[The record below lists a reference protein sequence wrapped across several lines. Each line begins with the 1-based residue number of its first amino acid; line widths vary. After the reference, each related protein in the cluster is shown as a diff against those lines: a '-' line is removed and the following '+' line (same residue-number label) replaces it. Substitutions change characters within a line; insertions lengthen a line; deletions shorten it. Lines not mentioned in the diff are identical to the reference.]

1 MDSKILKRALLTVT
15 LFALSLFAVVL
26 LLNGYGRKRN
36 NKLNEY
42 ITSETDIIKDDKTG
56 NNLKKIGDSSWS
68 GETESDGRLV
78 GSDLSAWMNDETFFD
93 EIPIGNG
100 KYDNTKGT
108 AIVISASSV
117 EKDIRIKISDES
129 GSIVKG
135 KKFEVSVGKT
145 LVVTDE
151 DMDGII
157 HITDLAAG
165 AYEVLVKEMAGYIV
179 PTTPLI
185 CNVRAKLE
193 YKAIDDISYL
203 IKTEAEID
211 AEKEDTAKHDAGEQ
225 TSGNSAIKTVEGA
238 RFGIDVSKYN
248 GFIDWK
254 EVKRA
259 GVEFAIVRC
268 GYRGSTTGAIVKD
281 PYFETNMEGAIA
293 AGIPVGV
300 YFFTQAV
307 NNVEAV
313 EEASAVMELVKPYKL
328 TYPIFIDT
336 EGSGGRADGLA
347 VNDRSYIIQTFCE
360 TIRSSGNISG
370 VYASRN
376 WLNKRLDI
384 TKFSADNVIWLA
396 EYGDKPTYGG
406 AYQLWQYSSAGNIAG
421 IEGRVDMNISYLE
434 VSE

>member
-1 MDSKILKRALLTVT
+1 MDSKILKRALLAVT
-15 LFALSLFAVVL
+15 LFALSLFALIL
-26 LLNGYGRKRN
+26 LINDYGNRNRRKSSN
-36 NKLNEY
+36 TQEAN
-42 ITSETDIIKDDKTG
+42 
-56 NNLKKIGDSSWS
+56 IGEAGGVRSTNVQ
-68 GETESDGRLV
+68 GETEADGMLV

-93 EIPIGNG
+93 EIPIGKG
-100 KYDNTKGT
+100 KYDNTRGIT
-108 AIVISASSV
+108 VVISASSV
-117 EKDIRIKISDES
+117 EKDIRVKIFDEYGTIIK
-129 GSIVKG
+129 GR
-135 KKFEVSVGKT
+135 KFEARVGET
-145 LVVTDE
+145 LLVTDD

-157 HITDLAAG
+157 HITDLTPG
-165 AYEVLVKEMAGYIV
+165 AYEVVLEETAGYIV
-179 PTTPLI
+179 PTEPLI

-203 IKTEAEID
+203 IKTEADID
-211 AEKEDTAKHDAGEQ
+211 AEKEDTAIHDAGEQ

-238 RFGIDVSKYN
+238 RFGVDVSKYN

-254 EVKRA
+254 EAKAA
-259 GVEFAIVRC
+259 GVEFAIIRC

-281 PYFETNMEGAIA
+281 PYFEANMEGAIA

-300 YFFTQAV
+300 YFFTQAI

-336 EGSGGRADGLA
+336 EGSGGRADNLEK
-347 VNDRSYIIQTFCE
+347 NDRSYIIQTFCE
-360 TIRSSGNISG
+360 TIRSGNNYTAG

-376 WLNKRLDI
+376 WLNNKLDI

-406 AYQLWQYSSAGNIAG
+406 SYQLWQYSSAGSISG
-421 IEGRVDMNISYLE
+421 IEGRVDMNVSYLDVAE
-434 VSE
+434 